1 MLRMTSIF
9 RAGALTSRRKTTLL
23 FLAMLTASFLT
34 TADGL
39 QPSQHR
45 PWQVAHWYWQR
56 MIPYQ
61 YMRSFRNVA
70 ISTHLN
76 QYDFAWYQ
84 QLVGQF
90 FFHRQQLGLRGVQIA
105 DWYRTEITI
114 TCNDELPPIIL
125 AAAIAN
131 QGNSPTRPFDSNL
144 IEQVQVWLGKTFD
157 WPFALGRANWEDKF
171 ESPSIGIAQIMP
183 IERVPTMSGS
193 FSTTKP
199 ASVPDAK
206 LQRASHAAGNLRLS
220 RNDWFALTLLGDNFG
235 EAAVSSYQGYL
246 QSISSAPLRMK
257 QYLRSGPENQKQL
270 ARMLAYV
277 QFLAD
282 HEGWPLPKDI
292 DMGYLWS
299 LVE

>member
-1 MLRMTSIF
+1 MLRVTSIF
-9 RAGALTSRRKTTLL
+9 RAETLSRRKTTLL

-84 QLVGQF
+84 RLVGQF

-183 IERVPTMSGS
+183 IEARSYDVWQLFDDKTSIDLM
-193 FSTTKP
+193 F
-199 ASVPDAK
+199 AK

-220 RNDWFALTLLGDNFG
+220 RNDWFALTLLGNNFG

-282 HEGWPLPKDI
+282 HEGWTLPKDI